1 MNESSRAH
9 PGEEQLHD
17 LVDGFLSAESRDWI
31 NAHIDQC
38 AACAETVTQ
47 IRALR
52 MAVVALPPRIDPPEN
67 LWPAIQDQI
76 RQHSPVPVGSIPTTR
91 PMAVHG
97 RGRSIGWL
105 AAAAVL
111 LVAASSLTTFL
122 VFRTD
127 RIPVVAE
134 TSASLR
140 EPPAP
145 ITIVNGDYERVERDL
160 AALLDSQRKTL
171 QPETIAKVE
180 RNLAIID
187 AAIAE
192 IRQALA
198 GDPTNRALHD
208 LLRASYGQKAA
219 LIQQVSRT

>member
-9 PGEEQLHD
+9 PGDEQLHD
-17 LVDGFLSAESRDWI
+17 LVDGVLSAESRDGI
-31 NAHIDQC
+31 NAHIDDC
-38 AACAETVTQ
+38 AACAETVRQ

-52 MAVVALPPRIDPPEN
+52 IAVGALPPRIDPPEN

-76 RQHSPVPVGSIPTTR
+76 RHSPVPVGSAPTTR
-91 PMAVHG
+91 PMAAPG
-97 RGRSIGWL
+97 RERSIAWL

-111 LVAASSLTTFL
+111 LVAASSMTTFL
-122 VFRTD
+122 FFRND
-127 RIPVVAE
+127 RVPVVAE
-134 TSASLR
+134 TAAPLR
-140 EPPAP
+140 EPPALV
-145 ITIVNGDYERVERDL
+145 TIVNGDYERVERDL